1 MWIYVAILHNS
12 SVLDSIHFH
21 CMEIVLVTICK
32 KSSFMFHRRTKAVQI
47 FLYKHFWVNCSFKW
61 VKSTSFELFDI
72 LIFSLFCLSVVCP
85 LIHITLI
92 IWFCRFL
99 TEFIKV
105 GNLQALRTF
114 RVLRALKTISVIPGK
129 RKGTAH
135 GFAQCPVQQLR
146 IWPASGSSRAVS
158 SSSSFS
164 RQLPDI
170 LLHSPLCCL
179 PVVGVVVI
187 VCAPILAY
195 CRYVTE
201 FVDLGNVSALRTFRV
216 LRALKTISVIP
227 GERPPNAEACGANG
241 WPKHFQNILGN
252 VEMRLLSWANQV
264 KEPSLLIKNQPVY
277 PANKK

>member
-1 MWIYVAILHNS
+1 MNY
-12 SVLDSIHFH
+12 
-21 CMEIVLVTICK
+21 
-32 KSSFMFHRRTKAVQI
+32 
-47 FLYKHFWVNCSFKW
+47 SFKRL
-61 VKSTSFELFDI
+61 KSTSFDLFDV
-72 LIFSLFCLSVVCP
+72 LIFSLFCLSVVFM
-85 LIHITLI
+85 HITV

-129 RKGTAH
+129 RFLKAR
-135 GFAQCPVQQLR
+135 ASVAPCPVQPLR
-146 IWPASGSSRAVS
+146 IWPASDSSRAVFS
-158 SSSSFS
+158 SSSLS

-179 PVVGVVVI
+179 LVVGVVVI

-241 WPKHFQNILGN
+241 WPNDPNTFPALPIHSWKHGN
-252 VEMRLLSWANQV
+252 AECRKWDFWDGHHDD
-264 KEPSLLIKNQPVY
+264 
-277 PANKK
+277 